1 MQREKRKS
9 VHAHTENHLCNSSLL
24 RVDFCVDS
32 LRHTHGHLEHKRA
45 EIHQD
50 IYVRPSR
57 ALNNKNAAAAQK
69 KENFMTDF
77 FSGA

>member
-1 MQREKRKS
+1 MQREERKS
-9 VHAHTENHLCNSSLL
+9 VHAHTENHLCNSTSSLL
-24 RVDFCVDS
+24 RMDFCVDS
-32 LRHTHGHLEHKRA
+32 LRHTHGYLEHKRA

-69 KENFMTDF
+69 RRFL
-77 FSGA
+77 